1 MPISEIRIKEDFKPK
16 TKDVAP
22 KMRSSTI
29 KLAAQQ
35 ETARQLIDKE
45 TQRGEGTDPSM
56 QEVDHA
62 AVQTVSVAH
71 TAAEQGRD
79 AFQRRV
85 QRHRQVKAEQKQ
97 FADRFQSH
105 PSNPSSPQIRSS
117 NAHNTTIVPKQKPTA
132 YKTTS
137 ANPVKTAGS
146 AKQPKTRSLRK
157 STAGAKKVAEQGRR
171 KFKTDAQRKM
181 AAQAKQA
188 AKRTAEGVKN
198 AALAAAK
205 VVKAILGALAGGGI
219 AAVPLAVFLLV
230 AVVAAV
236 VASPFGVFFS
246 DSGSDTVPLS
256 TAVAQINAEYC
267 NELMRL
273 QAGNYDEI
281 VLEGSPPDWAE
292 VVAVFACDTASDSAD
307 AMDVA
312 TLDDAR
318 IRTPKGIFW
327 EMCEITSEERTVT
340 NPNTATTLIIRI
352 SGKTAEE
359 MRTEKNF
366 SDYQNAALD
375 SMLAERASLRQL
387 LGDLTLSD
395 ETAARLWRN
404 LPPNLSNVRRQ
415 VLRHALSLVGKV
427 NYFWGGKSLA
437 LGWDNRWGQL
447 QKVWAAGS
455 ETTGTYRPYGL
466 DCSGFVDW
474 VFYNASGGTYIIGHG
489 GGVTSQH
496 AYCAEIPWSEAQ
508 PGDLAFYPDNSHI
521 GIVGG
526 WDENGN
532 LQIIHCTAS
541 VNGITISGKSG
552 FSAVGRPTYY
562 GVEQ

>member
-1 MPISEIRIKEDFKPK
+1 MKSGAIKQAAKQQAVGQL
-16 TKDVAP
+16 VA
-22 KMRSSTI
+22 KGM
-29 KLAAQQ
+29 
-35 ETARQLIDKE
+35 
-45 TQRGEGTDPSM
+45 QRGESDDLFM

-62 AVQTVSVAH
+62 AVQTANVAH
-71 TAAEQGRD
+71 TTAEKGRD

-85 QRHRQVKAEQKQ
+85 QRRRQVKAEQRQ

-105 PSNPSSPQIRSS
+105 PSYPSSLQVRSSTIRST
-117 NAHNTTIVPKQKPTA
+117 ATAPKQKPTA
-132 YKTTS
+132 YKTAS

-146 AKQPKTRSLRK
+146 AKQPKTRSIRK
-157 STAGAKKVAEQGRR
+157 SVVGAKKAAEQGRR
-171 KFKTDAQRKM
+171 KFQTDAQRKM
-181 AAQAKQA
+181 AVQAKQA
-188 AKRTAEGVKN
+188 AKRAAEGAKN

-205 VVKAILGALAGGGI
+205 VVKAMLRVLAGGGI
-219 AAVPLAVFLLV
+219 VAVLLAVFLLV
-230 AVVAAV
+230 AIIAAV

-246 DSGSDTVPLS
+246 GSGANAVPLS

-267 NELMRL
+267 AELMRL
-273 QAGNYDEI
+273 QAGSYDEI
-281 VLEGSPPDWAE
+281 VLEGSPPDWVD
-292 VVAVFACDTASDSAD
+292 VVAVFACATASDSAD

-318 IRTPKGIFW
+318 IRSLKEIFW
-327 EMCEITSEERTVT
+327 EMCKITSEEQTVT
-340 NPNTATTLIIRI
+340 NPNTATTLIIHI
-352 SGKTAEE
+352 SCKTAEE

-366 SDYQNAALD
+366 SDYQNSALD

-404 LPPNLSNVRRQ
+404 LPPDLSNERRQ

-427 NYFWGGKSLA
+427 NYFWGGKSLV

-474 VFYNASGGTYIIGHG
+474 VFYNATNGAYILGHG

-496 AYCAEIPWSEAQ
+496 TYCTEIPWSEAQ

-526 WDENGN
+526 WDESGN
-532 LQIIHCTAS
+532 FQIIHCTAG
-541 VNGITISGKSG
+541 VNGVTISGAGG
-552 FSAVGRPTYY
+552 FSTIGRPTYY
-562 GVEQ
+562 GAE